1 MCPTVLGRVQTR
13 TAILVGPAILGT
25 ILSLA
30 TGRAGWI
37 VLIGLLLLL
46 GVTLDIA
53 FYPFVIK
60 WQPPW
65 LTGLLGVEEFVL
77 LWLLAH
83 FLKLKGVS
91 DVDTAWFYWVSWAL
105 AVATRIVV
113 LPIISLTWIES
124 GGEFRRA
131 GWTIPPEREPL
142 PVLVAMPTE
151 SQGAAPALA
160 REFSSVR
167 QVPQELREVPSPSG
181 VHRVPP
187 GAGMP

>member
-13 TAILVGPAILGT
+13 TAVLVGPAILGT
-25 ILSLA
+25 VLSVA

-65 LTGLLGVEEFVL
+65 LTGLLGLEEFVL

-83 FLKLKGVS
+83 FLQLSDVS
-91 DVDTAWFYWVSWAL
+91 AVDTAWFYCVSWSL
-105 AVATRIVV
+105 AVLTVIVAS
-113 LPIISLTWIES
+113 PIVS
-124 GGEFRRA
+124 
-131 GWTIPPEREPL
+131 
-142 PVLVAMPTE
+142 
-151 SQGAAPALA
+151 
-160 REFSSVR
+160 
-167 QVPQELREVPSPSG
+167 
-181 VHRVPP
+181 
-187 GAGMP
+187 

>member
-13 TAILVGPAILGT
+13 IAILIGPAILGT

-65 LTGLLGVEEFVL
+65 LTGLLGLEEFVL

-83 FLKLKGVS
+83 FLKLSGVS
-91 DVDTAWFYWVSWAL
+91 DVDTAWFYWVSWSL
-105 AVATRIVV
+105 AVLTGIVV
-113 LPIISLTWIES
+113 LPIVSLTWIES
-124 GGEFRRA
+124 GGEFRRT
-131 GWTIPPEREPL
+131 GWSVPVEREPI
-142 PVLVAMPTE
+142 PALVAMPTE
-151 SQGAAPALA
+151 SDDASPALA
-160 REFSSVR
+160 REFSAVR
-167 QVPQELREVPSPSG
+167 EIPQELRDVPSPSG
-181 VHRVPP
+181 VHRVPGGV
-187 GAGMP
+187 GAS